1 MLAQISFV
9 KKGFK
14 SRLLVKTTKDMHT
27 LPIEDVAFIY
37 IENQMVFVRTTS
49 DQRFALEKTLDEL
62 EKQLDP
68 SKLFRLNRQFMA
80 SIKYYK

>member
-9 KKGFK
+9 KKEFK
-14 SRLLVKTTKDMHT
+14 SRLLVKTTKGMHT

-37 IENQMVFVRTTS
+37 IKNQIVFIKTTS
-49 DQRFALEKTLDEL
+49 DQRFTLEKTLDEL

-68 SKLFRLNRQFMA
+68 SKFFRLNRQFMA